1 MRFTVF
7 SCGVF
12 YERFAKGGLASLN
25 IGVTSGI
32 ASQGDYIMNLGDGTA
47 ETVEFTTDGQPV
59 EVCMI
64 SVWNL
69 AQFVVAALDLGIEN
83 WPIEY
88 RVQGDRRTVGE
99 ILEWGAIVLG
109 RKYILLFHLLL
120 HISLAEILRF

>member
-7 SCGVF
+7 TCGIF

-25 IGVTSGI
+25 IGSGSGI

-47 ETVEFTTDGQPV
+47 ETVEFTADGQPV

-69 AQFVVAALDLGIEN
+69 AQFVVAALDLGVEN
-83 WPIEY
+83 WPSEY
-88 RVQGDRRTVGE
+88 RVLGDRRTISE
-99 ILEWGAIVLG
+99 ILQWGAIVWG
-109 RKYILLFHLLL
+109 R
-120 HISLAEILRF
+120 